1 MIQFAVERC
10 RTAGTSEEPA
20 MTNERQEM
28 LEKSATLYFGPWY
41 RQSPFFNA
49 TRRAGCTS
57 YDIYNHMYLPAYYDD
72 PEVEYWALNDGVTM
86 WDVGVE
92 RTVEVSGPDA
102 DRLIDMI
109 TCRDLTKC
117 AVKQG
122 KYMLVTGPDGSI
134 VNDPVLLHVA
144 ENRWW
149 MQLADSDAGLYALGV
164 AASSGLDAQVSLP
177 DVHPMQVQG
186 PASAKTLEKLVGS
199 AIYDLKYY
207 WIEEFEIRGIPV
219 VISRTGWTAIP
230 GFEVNLLDGSKGDEL
245 WDAVAEAGTEFDIR
259 PIAPCE
265 GRRIEGGIFNYGS
278 DIRLGD
284 TPFHVMGLERLVE
297 EQPQDYIG
305 KAALEALRAN
315 GVDRKLVGIE
325 LEGDE
330 LRAEM
335 SEYWYVSSGGKQVGH
350 MTDAVWSPGLKKN
363 IGYVW
368 VPIALA
374 EPGNRLDVETE
385 GGEHLVGVTSAIPF
399 VDPRKERPAATLR

>member
-1 MIQFAVERC
+1 MV
-10 RTAGTSEEPA
+10 
-20 MTNERQEM
+20 NERQEM

-41 RQSPFFNA
+41 RASPFFEA
-49 TRRAGCTS
+49 TRRAGCSS

-72 PEVEYWALNDGVTM
+72 PETEYWALNNGVTM

-92 RTVEVSGPDA
+92 RTVEISGPDA
-102 DRLIDMI
+102 DRLIDSI

-144 ENRWW
+144 KDRWW
-149 MQLADSDAGLYALGV
+149 MQLADSDAHLYAMGV
-164 AASSGLDAQVSLP
+164 GAAAGLDAQVTLP

-186 PASAKTLEKLVGS
+186 PLAARTLEKLVGP
-199 AIYDLKYY
+199 AIYDIKYY
-207 WIEEFEIRGIPV
+207 WIDDFEIGGIPV

-230 GFEVNLLDGSKGDEL
+230 GFEINLLDGGRGNDL
-245 WDAVAEAGTEFDIR
+245 WNAVAEAGEEFEIR

-265 GRRIEGGIFNYGS
+265 ARRIEGGIFNYGS

-284 TPFHVMGLERLVE
+284 TPFHVSGLERLVE
-297 EQPQDYIG
+297 EQPQDYVG
-305 KAALEALRAN
+305 KAALEELRTK

-325 LEGDE
+325 IEGDE

-335 SEYWYVSSGGKQVGH
+335 SRYWQVSSEGRPVGH

-368 VPIALA
+368 VPIELA
-374 EPGNRLDVETE
+374 GPGNRLDID
-385 GGEHLVGVTSAIPF
+385 GEDGASYVGATAAIPF
-399 VDPRKERPAATLR
+399 VDPKKAKPAGELR